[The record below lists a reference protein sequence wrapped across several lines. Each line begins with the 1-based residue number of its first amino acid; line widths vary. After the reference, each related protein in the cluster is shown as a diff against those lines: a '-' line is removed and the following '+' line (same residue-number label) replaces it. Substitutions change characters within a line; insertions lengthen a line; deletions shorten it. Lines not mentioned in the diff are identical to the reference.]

1 MISVFTT
8 VQQVFTKSATREEG
22 CFQLINIGMKF
33 QGTQKTTVKFIKNML
48 EYFPLN
54 DLGEI
59 IKEDDLRSRYILP
72 MLQSLFDDLDDENMV
87 FFKISNENNT
97 GCKQKVFDV
106 SHRRPD
112 SQFRQ
117 KAECDSLI
125 TIGYME
131 TKAESESKSYEA
143 CM

>member
-1 MISVFTT
+1 MIPVLTT

-22 CFQLINIGMKF
+22 CLQLINIGMKL
-33 QGTQKTTVKFIKNML
+33 QGTQKTIVKFIKNML

-59 IKEDDLRSRYILP
+59 IKEDDLKSRYILP
-72 MLQSLFDDLDDENMV
+72 MLQSLFDDLDDEN
-87 FFKISNENNT
+87 NA

-112 SQFRQ
+112 GQFRQ
-117 KAECDSLI
+117 KAECDNLI
-125 TIGYME
+125 IIGYME
-131 TKAESESKSYEA
+131 TKTESESKSYEA

>member
-1 MISVFTT
+1 MIPVFTT

-33 QGTQKTTVKFIKNML
+33 QGTQKTIVKFIKNML

-59 IKEDDLRSRYILP
+59 IKEDDLKSRYILP
-72 MLQSLFDDLDDENMV
+72 SCNHYLMIWMM
-87 FFKISNENNT
+87 KIWCFSNENNT

-112 SQFRQ
+112 GQFRQ